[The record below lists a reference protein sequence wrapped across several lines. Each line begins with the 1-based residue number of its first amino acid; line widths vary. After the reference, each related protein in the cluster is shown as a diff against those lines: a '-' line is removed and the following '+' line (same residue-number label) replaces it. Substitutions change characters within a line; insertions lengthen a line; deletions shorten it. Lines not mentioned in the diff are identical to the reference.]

1 MHCKSLWIKASA
13 KCINVNVIDPE
24 MPGGYRSAVH
34 TDSTHSMMP
43 QHLAMFSHVFL
54 SFFLSFFLSVIY
66 LYFIENC
73 KMEKRRKDNLL
84 LVNSRYGRNGNLAVL
99 HRADPPYTQSTQAA

>member
-1 MHCKSLWIKASA
+1 MYNLNKSLWTKAST

-43 QHLAMFSHVFL
+43 QHLGMFSHVFL
-54 SFFLSFFLSVIY
+54 FSVIS

-73 KMEKRRKDNLL
+73 KKKKKKK
-84 LVNSRYGRNGNLAVL
+84 
-99 HRADPPYTQSTQAA
+99 

>member
-1 MHCKSLWIKASA
+1 MHCKLLWIKAYA

-34 TDSTHSMMP
+34 TDSTHSLMP

-54 SFFLSFFLSVIY
+54 SFLSFFLLFIY
-66 LYFIENC
+66 ILLNC
-73 KMEKRRKDNLL
+73 KMEKKEKTICCLCE
-84 LVNSRYGRNGNLAVL
+84 
-99 HRADPPYTQSTQAA
+99 QQIW

>member
-1 MHCKSLWIKASA
+1 MQCKSLWIKASA
-13 KCINVNVIDPE
+13 KCMNVNVIDPE

-34 TDSTHSMMP
+34 TDSAHSMMP

-54 SFFLSFFLSVIY
+54 SFFLSFFY

-73 KMEKRRKDNLL
+73 KMGKKKKRQFVAC
-84 LVNSRYGRNGNLAVL
+84 VNSRYGRNGNLVVL